1 MIHHEPF
8 IPARRTPVASDDSLN
23 LEYLNHKFWFRS
35 WRFCFQFSLKM
46 VSRLKDAVTENGIW
60 PRHQNVSMY

>member
-1 MIHHEPF
+1 MIHYERF
-8 IPARRTPVASDDSLN
+8 IPADGHLLQVMN

-46 VSRLKDAVTENGIW
+46 VSRLKDGVTENGI
-60 PRHQNVSMY
+60 